1 MNTSSDLCP
10 EPGAV
15 RALSTLQF
23 STGGLFD
30 GKPVDGYK
38 VHLVRRTNR
47 GTPGPTLCG
56 IDRFAEG
63 SAGWSVG
70 GGITGGSIIHTACDG
85 CVTAALAQF
94 PGLPIVGSVGAT
106 EMRAALAYA
115 EAVTTR

>member
-1 MNTSSDLCP
+1 MTTDDP
-10 EPGAV
+10 TV

-30 GKPVDGYK
+30 GRPVDGYK
-38 VHLVRRTNR
+38 VHLIRSTNR

-56 IDRFAEG
+56 IDRFAKD

-70 GGITGGSIIHTACDG
+70 GGLTGGSIKHEACDG
-85 CVTAALAQF
+85 CVRAARAEF
-94 PGLPIVGSVGAT
+94 PGLPVVGSVGAF

-115 EAVTTR
+115 EAVDR